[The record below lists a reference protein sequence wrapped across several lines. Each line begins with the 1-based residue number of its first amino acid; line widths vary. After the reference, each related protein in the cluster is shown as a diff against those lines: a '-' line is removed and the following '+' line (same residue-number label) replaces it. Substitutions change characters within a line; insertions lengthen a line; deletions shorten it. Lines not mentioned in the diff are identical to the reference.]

1 MILPSNAP
9 QVGVWDAFGTERFNI
24 TRDVVKQR
32 VDHRGTQKGKAYR
45 RMSWWSSSSVS
56 KALRRRS
63 WRSWTPIGAP
73 PALWRDVST
82 SFLEF
87 VR

>member
-32 VDHRGTQKGKAYR
+32 VDHRGTQKGKAYQEDELVELEFGEQ
-45 RMSWWSSSSVS
+45 SFTEEELAELDSDWGSSSALERRLDVVS
-56 KALRRRS
+56 
-63 WRSWTPIGAP
+63 
-73 PALWRDVST
+73 
-82 SFLEF
+82 
-87 VR
+87 